1 MSALNKKM
9 EDPVEE
15 TPAALVVSQPVEKK
29 KSKVNK
35 ANKTFFEIIGGKMLS
50 KDGFVKMLCFI
61 LYIVLLLMLY
71 ITNVYVAEDINRD
84 IYKQNRISE
93 ELRVEYVFLKSEIT
107 KITKQSN
114 LVRMLKNKGIKE
126 SVEPLRVI
134 VVKEEGG
141 DDE

>member
-1 MSALNKKM
+1 
-9 EDPVEE
+9 
-15 TPAALVVSQPVEKK
+15 
-29 KSKVNK
+29 
-35 ANKTFFEIIGGKMLS
+35 MLS